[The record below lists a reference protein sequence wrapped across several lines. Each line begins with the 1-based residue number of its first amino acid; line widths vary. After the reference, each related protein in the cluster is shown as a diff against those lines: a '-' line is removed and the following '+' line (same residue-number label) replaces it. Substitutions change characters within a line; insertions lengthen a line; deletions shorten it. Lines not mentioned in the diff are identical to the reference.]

1 MVWQTSSRYS
11 RSWETE
17 RMAPPKADRSSRMT
31 GPDRERSSGW
41 VRPAEGH
48 WTPRESCEG
57 RKSWPLPAGEL
68 GNGMLHLQGGE
79 SEAAQIVP
87 NPGGLRPAA
96 GVV

>member
-1 MVWQTSSRYS
+1 MGDG
-11 RSWETE
+11 EDG
-17 RMAPPKADRSSRMT
+17 A
-31 GPDRERSSGW
+31 
-41 VRPAEGH
+41 AEGGQEL
-48 WTPRESCEG
+48 PDDRAGQGREVPGGFVQQKDIGLLENHVKEENLG
-57 RKSWPLPAGEL
+57 LLPAGEL